1 MNDEGITVQSRLG
14 SLVEQLMSVFT
25 GFVVSFL
32 LWEYVV
38 KPVWSIQTGFSDN
51 LQITALFTVASIIR
65 GYAWRRIFVWMAR

>member
-1 MNDEGITVQSRLG
+1 MSEGVTDQSRLG

-25 GFVVSFL
+25 GFVVSLL

-51 LQITALFTVASIIR
+51 LQITALFTVASIAR

>member
-1 MNDEGITVQSRLG
+1 MNDEGITDQSRLG

-25 GFVVSFL
+25 GFVVSLL

-51 LQITALFTVASIIR
+51 LQITALFTVASIAR

>member
-1 MNDEGITVQSRLG
+1 MSKGVTDQSRLG

-25 GFVVSFL
+25 GFVVSLL

-51 LQITALFTVASIIR
+51 LQITALFTVASIVR